1 MTLTQEQIAHV
12 RSLEDARGG
21 ITPDVVVADAKRK
34 DSPLHGLFEWDKGKA
49 AAAHWI
55 QQAREVIGAVRVV
68 VVNQT
73 STFRA
78 PVYMRDPDAAGGQG
92 YRSVVALR
100 SEQDRAREALVATL
114 RTAAGH
120 LERAHALAEPLG
132 LASEIDDLVARI
144 VGVQRSVT
152 SLAA

>member
-34 DSPLHGLFEWDKGKA
+34 DSPLHDLFEWDKGKA
-49 AAAHWI
+49 AAMHWI

-73 STFRA
+73 STLRV
-78 PVYMRDPDAAGGQG
+78 PVYMRDPDANGQG
-92 YRSVVALR
+92 YQSVVALR
-100 SEQDRAREALVATL
+100 SEPDRAREALVATL

-120 LERAHALAEPLG
+120 VERARALAEPLG
-132 LASEIDDLVARI
+132 LSSEIDDLMTRI
-144 VGVQRSVT
+144 VGLQMAVT
-152 SLAA
+152 SVAA